1 MSTPTETTDQYWV
14 YHGISSI
21 EPKDVGKWML
31 FYPTSTLDLKWVEF
45 CSLYDESKLPGILS
59 MKCSTSL
66 KNSRSSNDSEGVII
80 LYCNNSSNET
90 EILNIGN
97 RLVPYIQDYL
107 GKTIYYKTNIQT
119 RAGTIATGSISNHT
133 YKITIE
139 KPILIT
145 SYPLPFFPDYT
156 IDIPSSYNGGR
167 DLTGITIKNKKG
179 KTVKPTRI
187 PTGSIT
193 WVLKNPDSSN
203 KDYQTLYH
211 KNVVGYTSQS
221 LYDSDIRAIYTYL
234 KSNSLKCSSV

>member
-1 MSTPTETTDQYWV
+1 MPTPTETTDSYWV

-21 EPKDVGKWML
+21 ERKDIKDVGKWML
-31 FYPTSTLDLKWVEF
+31 FYPKSKLDSKWAEF
-45 CSLYDESKLPGILS
+45 CSLYDETNLPGILS

-66 KNSRSSNDSEGVII
+66 KSSRSSNDGEGVII

-97 RLVPYIQDYL
+97 GLVPYIQDYPS
-107 GKTIYYKTNIQT
+107 KTIYYKTDIQT
-119 RAGTIATGSISNHT
+119 RVGTIATGAITNHT
-133 YKITIE
+133 YRITIE
-139 KPILIT
+139 KPIVIT

-179 KTVKPTRI
+179 KPVKPIGI

-193 WVLKNPDSSN
+193 WVLKNPDSIN
-203 KDYQTLYH
+203 MDYEKLYK
-211 KNVVGYTSQS
+211 KNVIGTLSQS

-234 KSNSLKCSSV
+234 KVPV